1 MTRTRKPNNSDYN
14 IKKYFKPD
22 AGAEPEAKKNW
33 AQETSTSRDGENLNE
48 YEKNYDRAQLQSAF
62 YNDKCSLVT
71 AKYASLHHKNF
82 AKKVIHRKVLSS
94 SRNRIEGLLS
104 KKPVNLVP
112 NKVKE
117 LLAKTAAQS
126 YSGVEQAAV
135 VGIVNEINSA
145 HRTTVN
151 NIRDQIKFDDCNSQ
165 SYMRI
170 LKYNGDGHI
179 MRKDDHLAEKRR
191 KNTNVLYR
199 HSGVLAY
206 KS

>member
-1 MTRTRKPNNSDYN
+1 
-14 IKKYFKPD
+14 
-22 AGAEPEAKKNW
+22 
-33 AQETSTSRDGENLNE
+33 
-48 YEKNYDRAQLQSAF
+48 
-62 YNDKCSLVT
+62 
-71 AKYASLHHKNF
+71 
-82 AKKVIHRKVLSS
+82 
-94 SRNRIEGLLS
+94 LLS
-104 KKPVNLVP
+104 KTGVLIEKPVNLVP